1 MKEST
6 LHILISLC
14 FFNPEEEVRNHN
26 LHNTINS
33 QINSLDL
40 NNEQVCVIVRLQ
52 DHPHSGVR
60 TAPALIGQKSPH
72 HHDFR
77 TFFEHYFSIFRQV
90 SPKQKKKTIFPFLR
104 RSILLSTMHFST
116 KQANKE
122 KSFLKLKP
130 LLYIYFHYHMPW
142 RSRETLVFLCLYM

>member
-1 MKEST
+1 MVTYELSWANMNWVWVST
-6 LHILISLC
+6 MYVCSWSKSFRQKREWRSLHYIYLYC
-14 FFNPEEEVRNHN
+14 YVFFNPEEEVRNHN
-26 LHNTINS
+26 LHNIINS

-77 TFFEHYFSIFRQV
+77 TFLEHYFSIFRQV
-90 SPKQKKKTIFPFLR
+90 YLVVQYIFLQKNKGGFG
-104 RSILLSTMHFST
+104 LLG
-116 KQANKE
+116 
-122 KSFLKLKP
+122 
-130 LLYIYFHYHMPW
+130 
-142 RSRETLVFLCLYM
+142 

>member
-77 TFFEHYFSIFRQV
+77 TFFKHYFSIFRQV
-90 SPKQKKKTIFPFLR
+90 YLVVQYIFLQKNKGGFG
-104 RSILLSTMHFST
+104 LLG
-116 KQANKE
+116 
-122 KSFLKLKP
+122 
-130 LLYIYFHYHMPW
+130 
-142 RSRETLVFLCLYM
+142 